1 MSNYYFHHIGKA
13 GITSLKHGVWVWV
26 WNANKIPPH
35 LGISVDGTY
44 YSLKYNG
51 KDEGI
56 SVEALFRVVQ
66 KERIPTLFIG
76 IDEQLSAEKL
86 IKIFGKYEVAS
97 SDGVTCLK
105 PISEIFNA
113 MECRTIFDLLS
124 NLTEE
129 GKVKSVDGICL
140 PEVFEGMPYYNY
152 ESVLSRLK
160 ELENV
165 KIG

>member
-13 GITSLKHGVWVWV
+13 EVTALKHGVCVWI

-35 LGISVDGTY
+35 LGISLDGTY

-66 KERIPTLFIG
+66 KEQIPTLFIG

-97 SDGVTCLK
+97 SAGVTCLK
-105 PISEIFNA
+105 PIAEIFNA

-124 NLTEE
+124 ILTEQD
-129 GKVKSVDGICL
+129 KVKSVDGICL
-140 PEVFEGMPYYNY
+140 PEVFEGIPFYNY
-152 ESVLSRLK
+152 ESVQSRLI